1 MQKCAVYKC
10 RARPLRAIIKDDG
23 CVVAEDRPVMP
34 SPTPLDDVEFLAR
47 APRRVGV
54 LKAQGAYPSMDLH
67 TPGFHWF
74 DLAFML
80 CL

>member
-1 MQKCAVYKC
+1 
-10 RARPLRAIIKDDG
+10 
-23 CVVAEDRPVMP
+23 MP